1 MLPNIRRNRH
11 RFISVIRQLI
21 ILLEVCHYVLLIIV
35 LLWQLLITLTRSI
48 VSVGLFCVVH
58 HKSNRFGSLLA
69 KWYNWIDGLLVISWR
84 LVFTIS
90 VIVLLGS
97 TGFNLKVVLLLV
109 SGQLII
115 LGHPFLFL
123 HLVLADEVTSLST
136 AHSSLNI
143 VVCHRLTSDAAA
155 TAY

>member
-1 MLPNIRRNRH
+1 MLSNIGRNRH
-11 RFISVIRQLI
+11 RFISVIRQL
-21 ILLEVCHYVLLIIV
+21 LIFL
-35 LLWQLLITLTRSI
+35 LLWHHHVVLSITP
-48 VSVGLFCVVH
+48 VSFRINLVGLFSVIH
-58 HKSNRFGSLLA
+58 HKSNRFRSLLA

-84 LVFTIS
+84 LIFTVS

-97 TGFNLKVVLLLV
+97 TGSNLKVVLLLV

-136 AHSSLNI
+136 AHSSLDI

>member
-1 MLPNIRRNRH
+1 MLLMFLLLWHLLHHHVVLSLTPVPFRINLIGL
-11 RFISVIRQLI
+11 FSVI
-21 ILLEVCHYVLLIIV
+21 
-35 LLWQLLITLTRSI
+35 
-48 VSVGLFCVVH
+48 H
-58 HKSNRFGSLLA
+58 HKSNRFRSLLA

-84 LVFTIS
+84 LIFTVS

-97 TGFNLKVVLLLV
+97 TGSNLKVVLLLV

-136 AHSSLNI
+136 AHRSLDI